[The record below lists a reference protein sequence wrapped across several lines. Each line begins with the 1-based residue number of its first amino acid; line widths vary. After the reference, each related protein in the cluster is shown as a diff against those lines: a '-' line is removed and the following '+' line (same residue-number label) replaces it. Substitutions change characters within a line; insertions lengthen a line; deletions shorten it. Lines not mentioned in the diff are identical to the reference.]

1 MEDKLSNLNKAFENR
16 IRIGIMHILLKNNW
30 VDFTTLKKILNV
42 TDGNLSS
49 HLSSLEKQNM
59 IKLKKQFID
68 NRPKTS
74 YKISRN
80 GIRKFNLHLDALE
93 YVIKR

>member
-1 MEDKLSNLNKAFENR
+1 MKEALNKLNKAFDNR
-16 IRIGIMHILLKNNW
+16 IRVGVMSILMKNNW
-30 VDFTTLKKILNV
+30 VDFTTLKNLLGT

-49 HLSSLEKQNM
+49 HLSVLESHNM
-59 IKLKKQFID
+59 IKLKRQFVD

-80 GIRKFNLHLDALE
+80 GLRKFTEHLEAFRELT
-93 YVIKR
+93 K